1 MGKKGGICRLF
12 CGQKS
17 FYHNRAIFRALI
29 GRELEYWLGN
39 DVMVE
44 QLPFLFL
51 LGAISRETSTKMDVK
66 ISQIDAIAANKSTT
80 IFHGPYCYRP

>member
-1 MGKKGGICRLF
+1 MQTIW
-12 CGQKS
+12 GQKS

-29 GRELEYWLGN
+29 GRELDYWLGN

-51 LGAISRETSTKMDVK
+51 LGAISR
-66 ISQIDAIAANKSTT
+66 
-80 IFHGPYCYRP
+80 